1 MVSAVAPWLA
11 ELLETVEDF
20 GTASVEL
27 VAWELSLPEAA
38 LARARDQAIA
48 HGLIEM
54 VGRDSRSGEET
65 YRLAGRREAPI

>member
-11 ELLETVEDF
+11 ELLETVEEF

-38 LARARDQAIA
+38 LASARDHAIA
-48 HGLIEM
+48 HGLIEV
-54 VGRDSRSGEET
+54 VGRDSGITSRSRP
-65 YRLAGRREAPI
+65 YRNACNT